1 MGNQTIPV
9 RMGTL
14 LSSVLVPCKLRTEID
29 QTYSK
34 FKMPKDRESQSKKR
48 PKDDSSSDSDPD
60 DRNPPPSKKDKSKD
74 KSGPPMENGEPTWEL
89 GQNKK
94 VKIREFKGKTYID
107 IREWY
112 VDKKDMETKPG
123 KKGISLNTIQFQQL
137 RSLMEDVNK
146 ALP

>member
-1 MGNQTIPV
+1 MGV
-9 RMGTL
+9 
-14 LSSVLVPCKLRTEID
+14 SYKLRVEID

-34 FKMPKDRESQSKKR
+34 FKMAKDRESHSKKR
-48 PKDDSSSDSDPD
+48 PKDDSSSDLDSGPD
-60 DRNPPPSKKDKSKD
+60 YRNPPPSKKDKSKD
-74 KSGPPMENGEPTWEL
+74 KSGPPMENGEPFWEL

-94 VKIREFKGKTYID
+94 VKSREFKGKTYID

-137 RSLMEDVNK
+137 RSLMEDESCS
-146 ALP
+146 PII

>member
-1 MGNQTIPV
+1 MGV
-9 RMGTL
+9 
-14 LSSVLVPCKLRTEID
+14 SHKLRTEID

-34 FKMPKDRESQSKKR
+34 FKMAKDRESHSKKR
-48 PKDDSSSDSDPD
+48 SKDDSRSDSDSGPD
-60 DRNPPPSKKDKSKD
+60 DRDPPPSKKDKSKD

-123 KKGISLNTIQFQQL
+123 KKGISLNTVQFQQL
-137 RSLMEDVNK
+137 RSLIEDVNR

>member
-1 MGNQTIPV
+1 MIVV
-9 RMGTL
+9 RIQILVQMIETL
-14 LSSVLVPCKLRTEID
+14 LH
-29 QTYSK
+29 Q
-34 FKMPKDRESQSKKR
+34 
-48 PKDDSSSDSDPD
+48 
-60 DRNPPPSKKDKSKD
+60 KDKSKD

-137 RSLMEDVNK
+137 RSLMDDVNK